1 MLSNLNN
8 DRLDIFIII
17 HIYYK
22 LKFNV
27 DLSNKRHIVLKCL
40 KKLKDQPVQ
49 EKRSDS
55 TKKDQDTGYLLP

>member
-1 MLSNLNN
+1 MYLL
-8 DRLDIFIII
+8 FINI

-22 LKFNV
+22 LKFDV
-27 DLSNKRHIVLKCL
+27 GRSNKRTYCVQMF
-40 KKLKDQPVQ
+40 KKLNKKLVQ